1 MGKTAAQVLIEEGI
15 KRGIEQGIERGIE
28 QGRRQGIVE
37 GKQENLLEL
46 MKVKFHSVPKNIED
60 RIKTIQDI
68 DELTSLLR
76 RGLTAKSIDEMGI
89 G

>member
-1 MGKTAAQVLIEEGI
+1 MGRTAAQDL
-15 KRGIEQGIERGIE
+15 IEQGMARGII
-28 QGRRQGIVE
+28 QS
-37 GKQENLLEL
+37 KQEDLLEL

-76 RGLTAKSIDEMGI
+76 RGLTAESIDKMGI